1 MFRIY
6 FLIGVQ
12 VVLKWYNYTY
22 EKRKAIDEMQK
33 KRRGVMGFLERL

>member
-1 MFRIY
+1 
-6 FLIGVQ
+6 VQ

-33 KRRGVMGFLERL
+33 KRRWIMEILEEL